1 MNWIETHGVQSIQ
14 SIIDDRVI
22 IKEWIKKIDENT
34 DLTSSSIIN
43 SS

>member
-22 IKEWIKKIDENT
+22 NKEWIKKIDENI
-34 DLTSSSIIN
+34 DLTSSLIIN